1 MTKKIDTF
9 LGYFNSGHLI
19 VNAKREIFFSNQYMV
34 NHLGWSQE
42 ALSQMSL
49 GDIFSRA
56 SNIFIDSYV
65 YPLLIN
71 EHCAEE
77 LQLTLVTAKGHK
89 IAVVAN
95 IRLDEHQTTYWSVY
109 SCANR
114 DKLYQELIQAK
125 ELLEKQSEELLEM
138 ATVDSLTG
146 LLNRRELDNR
156 ASKVLSQAKR
166 SKSWVA
172 VIVVDVD
179 FFKAIND
186 TYGHAF
192 GDEVLQYLGTL
203 LLKKRRDHDIVAR
216 FGGEE
221 FVLVLPDI
229 NEENAFKVAEAIR
242 VDIETTDFKGI
253 SITVSIGLS
262 LNKND
267 NNEFDILFKEAD
279 SALYVAKKGGR
290 NKSVLFE
297 ASFLKPVIK

>member
-1 MTKKIDTF
+1 
-9 LGYFNSGHLI
+9 
-19 VNAKREIFFSNQYMV
+19 MV

-42 ALSQMSL
+42 ALSEMSL

-77 LQLTLVTAKGHK
+77 LQLTLITAKGDK

-95 IRLDEHQTTYWSVY
+95 INLDQYQTTYWSLY
-109 SCANR
+109 GCANR

-146 LLNRRELDNR
+146 LLNRRALDNR

-166 SKSWVA
+166 SRSSVA
-172 VIVVDVD
+172 VIIIDID
-179 FFKAIND
+179 FFKVIND
-186 TYGHAF
+186 TYGHAL
-192 GDEVLQYLGTL
+192 GDDVLQYLGTL

-221 FVLVLPDI
+221 FILVLPDV
-229 NEENAFKVAEAIR
+229 NEKNACKVAEAIR
-242 VDIETTDFKGI
+242 VDIETTQFKGI
-253 SITVSIGLS
+253 SITVSIGVS
-262 LNKND
+262 LNKED
-267 NNEFDILFKEAD
+267 NNEFDVLFKEAD
-279 SALYVAKKGGR
+279 SALYIAKKEGR

-297 ASFLKPVIK
+297 PSFLKPAI

>member
-1 MTKKIDTF
+1 
-9 LGYFNSGHLI
+9 
-19 VNAKREIFFSNQYMV
+19 MV

-42 ALSQMSL
+42 VLSEMSL

-77 LQLTLVTAKGHK
+77 LQLTLITAKGDK

-95 IRLDEHQTTYWSVY
+95 INLDQYQTTYWSLY
-109 SCANR
+109 GCANR

-146 LLNRRELDNR
+146 LLNRRALDNR

-166 SKSWVA
+166 SRSSVA
-172 VIVVDVD
+172 VIIIDID

-186 TYGHAF
+186 TYGHAL
-192 GDEVLQYLGTL
+192 GDDVLQYLGTL
-203 LLKKRRDHDIVAR
+203 LLKKRRGHDIVAR

-221 FVLVLPDI
+221 FILVLPDV
-229 NEENAFKVAEAIR
+229 NEKNACKVAEAIR
-242 VDIETTDFKGI
+242 VDIETTQFKGI
-253 SITVSIGLS
+253 SITVSIGVS
-262 LNKND
+262 LNKED
-267 NNEFDILFKEAD
+267 NNEFDVLFKEAD
-279 SALYVAKKGGR
+279 SALYIAKKEGR

-297 ASFLKPVIK
+297 PSFLKPAI